1 MKRSILVLTIIVSLL
16 AIATV
21 GASGDAKANPAT
33 TKHYKVRCTDNNQSL
48 YFVIR
53 ETDGNLNGG
62 FMYVENMQV
71 ATVTATNAG
80 TGVIRVKVNGN
91 TVNIGFEIHKS
102 GAILVAS
109 YVPGNVKR
117 MKICTADYKYE

>member
-1 MKRSILVLTIIVSLL
+1 MKRSILVLTIIVGLL
-16 AIATV
+16 AMAAISV
-21 GASGDAKANPAT
+21 SGGAKASPPV

-53 ETDGNLNGG
+53 ETDGTLNGG

-71 ATVTATNAG
+71 ATVTAAYAG
-80 TGVIRVKVNGN
+80 TGVIRAKVNGN
-91 TVNIGFEIHKS
+91 TVAIGFELHKT

-117 MKICTADYKYE
+117 VKICTADYKYE